1 MYIVPEKVCVLVCNS
16 RCMPISNC
24 HRIGGMSLV
33 FLFVY
38 ANLEL
43 PSYRRNVTSFLFP
56 FKNPPYL
63 LLFLWLFPVYLT
75 SYLSNVSIN
84 LFIQLLCSFIIHS
97 AKLLFLHIRILYL
110 LPFLGAIFKFNRNYL
125 QIFQHHKRFILFQF

>member
-1 MYIVPEKVCVLVCNS
+1 MYANLELPSCRRNVTS
-16 RCMPISNC
+16 
-24 HRIGGMSLV
+24 

-56 FKNPPYL
+56 FNNPPYL

-75 SYLSNVSIN
+75 SYLSNLSID
-84 LFIQLLCSFIIHS
+84 LFIQLLRSFIIHS
-97 AKLLFLHIRILYL
+97 AKPLFLHISILYL

-125 QIFQHHKRFILFQF
+125 QIFQHLNALYFFSFKSFNLREKNTL